1 TDPVSLAARATSG
14 SEGATEEFGSVVP
27 AERSSLAAPAVAAA
41 PLRIQVV
48 DAEGE
53 PVAGVRVRAHID
65 TGGSWETPDGPAA
78 AFRLHALGITEGE
91 QGMLTVTGSLP
102 WEEGETTATV
112 FAEVYVRQPPR
123 CTLQREAM

>member
-1 TDPVSLAARATSG
+1 LRVPVLGSALAAVLVTDILMKKLVFAAVLLLAGVAMWSFSVPPGAGSETTTPLGTDPVSLAARATSG

-65 TGGSWETPDGPAA
+65 
-78 AFRLHALGITEGE
+78 
-91 QGMLTVTGSLP
+91 
-102 WEEGETTATV
+102 
-112 FAEVYVRQPPR
+112 
-123 CTLQREAM
+123 